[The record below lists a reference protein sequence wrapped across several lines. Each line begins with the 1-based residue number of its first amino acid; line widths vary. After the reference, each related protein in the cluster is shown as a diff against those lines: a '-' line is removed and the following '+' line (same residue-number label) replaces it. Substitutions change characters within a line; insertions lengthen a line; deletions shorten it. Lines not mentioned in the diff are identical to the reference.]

1 MIKSKIGRIFEK
13 LCFVIAAGDCI
24 LLETILLVEDDEM
37 VKKIVFHILIQYGY
51 TVLEAQNPQEAILI
65 CEQYK
70 GVINL
75 LITDVVMPEMNGYD
89 LARKIIS
96 LYPEIKILFVS
107 GYTED
112 VLYQRGVL
120 GMDSNF
126 SRNHSHLIHLY

>member
-1 MIKSKIGRIFEK
+1 
-13 LCFVIAAGDCI
+13 
-24 LLETILLVEDDEM
+24 M

-65 CEQYK
+65 
-70 GVINL
+70 
-75 LITDVVMPEMNGYD
+75 D

-126 SRNHSHLIHLY
+126 LQKPFTSYSLVLTVREILDSSKKKIVKRNSGFDYLSKD

>member
-1 MIKSKIGRIFEK
+1 
-13 LCFVIAAGDCI
+13 
-24 LLETILLVEDDEM
+24 M

>member
-1 MIKSKIGRIFEK
+1 
-13 LCFVIAAGDCI
+13 
-24 LLETILLVEDDEM
+24 M

-126 SRNHSHLIHLY
+126 LQKPFTSYSLVLTVREILDSSKKKIVKRNSGFDYLSKD